1 VRKPNKQPLSKDD
14 FLSPMMTD
22 LSVKSM
28 VENTVSVFTTAAE
41 DTKTGRMVTSR
52 LRANNNT
59 KRLNIVETMR
69 VLEGLES
76 NAALLQEENKTF
88 FSCTRTSALSPP
100 AAWLRQPQSTV
111 SSRRHHPPP
120 NVTTCYA
127 RRTKR

>member
-1 VRKPNKQPLSKDD
+1 MRKPNKQPLSKDD

-41 DTKTGRMVTSR
+41 DTKTGRMVKSR
-52 LRANNNT
+52 FRANNNS

-88 FSCTRTSALSPP
+88 FKTLYTHLGAVAASRLAASAAEHSLE
-100 AAWLRQPQSTV
+100 
-111 SSRRHHPPP
+111 
-120 NVTTCYA
+120 
-127 RRTKR
+127 